1 LLKPDLHVVG
11 ICGSLRKHSYNLGL
25 LRAFEQ
31 ELPDNIK
38 FTLADISEIPF
49 FNEDRE
55 QPYPETVLKL
65 KEILDSADALVI
77 SSPEYNMSYTAVLK
91 NALEWISRRS
101 LQTKLAGKP
110 VALIGA
116 AVIGIGVSQSHL
128 RGAIKKCVNRCYDT
142 PVI

>member
-1 LLKPDLHVVG
+1 MLKPELHIVG
-11 ICGSLRKHSYNLGL
+11 MCGSLRKHSYNLGL

-65 KEILDSADALVI
+65 KEIL
-77 SSPEYNMSYTAVLK
+77 
-91 NALEWISRRS
+91 
-101 LQTKLAGKP
+101 
-110 VALIGA
+110 
-116 AVIGIGVSQSHL
+116 
-128 RGAIKKCVNRCYDT
+128 
-142 PVI
+142 